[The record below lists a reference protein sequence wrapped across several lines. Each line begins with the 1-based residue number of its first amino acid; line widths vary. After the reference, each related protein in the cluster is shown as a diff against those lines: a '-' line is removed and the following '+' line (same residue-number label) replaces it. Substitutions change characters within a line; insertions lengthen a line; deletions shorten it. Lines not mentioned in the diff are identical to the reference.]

1 LTEWRLNLISS
12 SPEGTRAIGKRI
24 GTCIKEGAVLALQ
37 GELGSGKTCLVQG
50 IATGL
55 GVDRSVPVNS
65 PSFVIINEYPG
76 PVTLYHFD
84 LYRVHEER
92 ELWELG
98 WEEYLARPGV
108 IVIEWAERTGSL
120 LPDDHIR
127 IALEI
132 TGESSRRI
140 TISGRGVAEFLKK
153 WGENSSSEKGKI
165 GYIETG

>member
-37 GELGSGKTCLVQG
+37 GELGSGKTCLVHG
-50 IATGL
+50 IAIGL

-132 TGESSRRI
+132 TGERSRRI
-140 TISGRGVAEFLKK
+140 TICGSDTIEFLSR
-153 WGENSSSEKGKI
+153 WEEITSSG
-165 GYIETG
+165 TG